1 MRLKGRCRA
10 KIGTPLYITHDLQK
24 KIGVRHYTCVHAIHA
39 GSQICNIQHLSY
51 KHSYGIFHLL
61 RCSDSANISIR
72 PNKVQWGTSKGI
84 ISWVLRVLHECF
96 PLNVFMLHTSALAG
110 RSVDNSRSIP
120 RLLNTPSGVGTS
132 IPS

>member
-1 MRLKGRCRA
+1 M
-10 KIGTPLYITHDLQK
+10 
-24 KIGVRHYTCVHAIHA
+24 
-39 GSQICNIQHLSY
+39 
-51 KHSYGIFHLL
+51 
-61 RCSDSANISIR
+61 
-72 PNKVQWGTSKGI
+72 QWGTSKGI

-132 IPS
+132 NTFIGDNYSSHINNLVAW

>member
-1 MRLKGRCRA
+1 VRLKGRCRA
-10 KIGTPLYITHDLQK
+10 KNRHPFITHDLQK
-24 KIGVRHYTCVHAIHA
+24 IGVGHYTCVHAIHA
-39 GSQICNIQHLSY
+39 GSQICSIQHLCGTSTPI
-51 KHSYGIFHLL
+51 GIFHLL

-72 PNKVQWGTSKGI
+72 SNTVQWGTSKGI
-84 ISWVLRVLHECF
+84 ISWVFAVLRECF

-120 RLLNTPSGVGTS
+120 QLLNTPGVVTS